1 MSDDEKLLQT
11 ESIIR
16 EGLRQRWAAACAQVV
31 WAVTEVRQEAGVHRA
46 LSMRSLASAAA
57 AAREAS
63 EQLGPQR
70 VREMALLVLEAE
82 KAHGEVRP

>member
-1 MSDDEKLLQT
+1 MSDDEKLIQT

-16 EGLRQRWAAACAQVV
+16 EGLRQRWARACGALLDE
-31 WAVTEVRQEAGVHRA
+31 VTEALAHSPVHRA
-46 LSMRSLASAAA
+46 YYFRRVKSFAA

-63 EQLGPQR
+63 AQCSPQR

-82 KAHGEVRP
+82 RAEDP